1 MAIDML
7 ANDLDLHNDETK
19 RVKTLMSVD
28 FDDMA
33 SKAKAAHE
41 AQIAQQDRKDAAQRD
56 EKERIVDLAI
66 AVLTAD
72 VLPLLEKAAT
82 AFRQN
87 GIETK
92 ITKDF
97 EVKGIV
103 GKIPS
108 MTFRC
113 IGPTRADGWQFEG
126 PAAFFTS
133 NGSVITVGVA
143 KETYDR
149 EPREQLGS
157 GSPGQSEAL
166 ITQAVKR
173 ALDAYFVQLDKYR
186 SIGVLRPRT

>member
-1 MAIDML
+1 
-7 ANDLDLHNDETK
+7 
-19 RVKTLMSVD
+19 MSVD

-41 AQIAQQDRKDAAQRD
+41 ARIAEQDRQDAAQRD
-56 EKERIVDLAI
+56 DKGRIVEAAI
-66 AVLTAD
+66 AALTAD
-72 VLPLLEKAAT
+72 VLPLLEKAAA

-103 GKIPS
+103 SKNPT

-113 IGPTRADGWQFEG
+113 IGPMRADGWQFEG

-149 EPREQLGS
+149 EPTEQLGS
-157 GSPGQSEAL
+157 GSPGRSEAL
-166 ITQAVKR
+166 ITQAVQK

-186 SIGVLRPRT
+186 SIGVLQGPT

>member
-1 MAIDML
+1 
-7 ANDLDLHNDETK
+7 
-19 RVKTLMSVD
+19 MSVD

-66 AVLTAD
+66 SLLKAD
-72 VLPLLEKAAT
+72 FLPLLEKAAA
-82 AFRQN
+82 AFHQN

-103 GKIPS
+103 GKNPS

-113 IGPTRADGWQFEG
+113 IGPMRADGWQFEG

-149 EPREQLGS
+149 EPTEQLGS

-186 SIGVLRPRT
+186 SLGVLRPPT

>member
-1 MAIDML
+1 
-7 ANDLDLHNDETK
+7 
-19 RVKTLMSVD
+19 MSAD

-41 AQIAQQDRKDAAQRD
+41 ARIAKQDRQDAAQRD
-56 EKERIVDLAI
+56 DKGRIVEAAI
-66 AVLTAD
+66 AALTAD
-72 VLPLLEKAAT
+72 VLPLLEKAAA

-103 GKIPS
+103 SKKNATMI
-108 MTFRC
+108 FRC
-113 IGPTRADGWQFEG
+113 IGPMRADGWQFEG

-149 EPREQLGS
+149 EPTEQLGS
-157 GSPGQSEAL
+157 GSPGRSEAL
-166 ITQAVKR
+166 ITQAVQKI
-173 ALDAYFVQLDKYR
+173 LDAYFVQLDKYR
-186 SIGVLRPRT
+186 SIGVLQSPT

>member
-1 MAIDML
+1 
-7 ANDLDLHNDETK
+7 
-19 RVKTLMSVD
+19 MSAD

-33 SKAKAAHE
+33 SKAKAVHE
-41 AQIAQQDRKDAAQRD
+41 ARIAQQDRQERAQRAD
-56 EKERIVDLAI
+56 KGRIVDSAI
-66 AVLTAD
+66 AALTAD
-72 VLPLLEKAAT
+72 VLPFLEKAAV

-103 GKIPS
+103 GKNPT

-113 IGPTRADGWQFEG
+113 IGPMRSDGWQFEG

-133 NGSVITVGVA
+133 DGSVIIVGVA

-149 EPREQLGS
+149 EPTEQLGLR
-157 GSPGQSEAL
+157 SPGQSEAL
-166 ITQAVKR
+166 ITQAVQKV
-173 ALDAYFVQLDKYR
+173 LDAYFVQLDKYR
-186 SIGVLRPRT
+186 SIGVLQAPT

>member
-1 MAIDML
+1 MS
-7 ANDLDLHNDETK
+7 AN
-19 RVKTLMSVD
+19 

-41 AQIAQQDRKDAAQRD
+41 ARIAQQDQRD
-56 EKERIVDLAI
+56 VAKRADKGQIVGAAI
-66 AVLTAD
+66 AALTAD
-72 VLPLLEKAAT
+72 VLPFLEKAAA

-97 EVKGIV
+97 EVKGIES
-103 GKIPS
+103 KNPT

-113 IGPTRADGWQFEG
+113 IGPMRSDGWQFEG

-133 NGSVITVGVA
+133 DGTVITVGVA
-143 KETYDR
+143 KEVYDR
-149 EPREQLGS
+149 EPTEQLGS

-166 ITQAVKR
+166 ITQAVQK
-173 ALDAYFVQLDKYR
+173 ALDAYFIQLDKYR
-186 SIGVLRPRT
+186 AIGVLQIPTEQT

>member
-1 MAIDML
+1 LTIGKKL
-7 ANDLDLHNDETK
+7 LHRDETK
-19 RVKTLMSVD
+19 RVKILMSAD

-41 AQIAQQDRKDAAQRD
+41 ARTAQENRQDAAQRD
-56 EKERIVDLAI
+56 EKGRIVDAAI

-72 VLPLLEKAAT
+72 VLPLLEKAAA

-103 GKIPS
+103 GKNPS

-113 IGPTRADGWQFEG
+113 IGPMRADGWQFEG

-149 EPREQLGS
+149 EPTEQLGS
-157 GSPGQSEAL
+157 RLPGQSEAL

-186 SIGVLRPRT
+186 SIGVLRPPT

>member
-1 MAIDML
+1 
-7 ANDLDLHNDETK
+7 
-19 RVKTLMSVD
+19 MSAD

-41 AQIAQQDRKDAAQRD
+41 ARIARRDRQDAAQRD
-56 EKERIVDLAI
+56 DKARIVEAAI
-66 AVLTAD
+66 AALTAD
-72 VLPLLEKAAT
+72 VLPLLERAAA

-103 GKIPS
+103 SKNPT

-113 IGPTRADGWQFEG
+113 IGPMRAEGWQFEG

-133 NGSVITVGVA
+133 NGSVIGVA

-149 EPREQLGS
+149 EPTEQLGS
-157 GSPGQSEAL
+157 GSPGRSEAL
-166 ITQAVKR
+166 ITQAVQKT
-173 ALDAYFVQLDKYR
+173 LDAYFVQLDKYR
-186 SIGVLRPRT
+186 SIGVLQSPT

>member
-1 MAIDML
+1 
-7 ANDLDLHNDETK
+7 LDLHNDETK
-19 RVKTLMSVD
+19 RVKTVMSVD

-41 AQIAQQDRKDAAQRD
+41 AQIAQQDRQDTAQRD
-56 EKERIVDLAI
+56 EKGRIVNAAI
-66 AVLTAD
+66 AVLAAD
-72 VLPLLEKAAT
+72 VLPLLEKAAA

-97 EVKGIV
+97 EVKGIA
-103 GKIPS
+103 GKAPS

-113 IGPTRADGWQFEG
+113 IGPLRADGWQFEG

-166 ITQAVKR
+166 ITQAVR
-173 ALDAYFVQLDKYR
+173 SALDAYFVQLNKYR
-186 SIGVLRPRT
+186 SIGVLRPPT